1 MAASQLKCVDARAMR
16 CTKLHTLTHTLRTW
30 CGSVV
35 IPVALHEGQGLLR
48 MSDCNTAYRM
58 AILEAYVQERVK
70 TNHRQV
76 KQLNKWY
83 HLI

>member
-1 MAASQLKCVDARAMR
+1 MAASQLKCVDAPATQS
-16 CTKLHTLTHTLRTW
+16 TKIHTLTNTLPTW

-35 IPVALHEGQGLLR
+35 DPVALHEGHGLLR

-76 KQLNKWY
+76 IQLNEWY
-83 HLI
+83 RLI